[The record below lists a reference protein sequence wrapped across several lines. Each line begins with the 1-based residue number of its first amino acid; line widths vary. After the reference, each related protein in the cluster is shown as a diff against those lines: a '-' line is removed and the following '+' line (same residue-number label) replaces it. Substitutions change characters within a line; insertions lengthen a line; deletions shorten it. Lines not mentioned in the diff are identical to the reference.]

1 MLDGITATIAIGVTV
16 ALAAV
21 GDRASKKRKK
31 AFWERYGSFEG
42 FRGQVDEEK
51 IQRVRREQGD
61 VVAIKVVR
69 QTYPYVPLLLAKR
82 YVEELPA

>member
-1 MLDGITATIAIGVTV
+1 MLDGITAPMAIGVMV
-16 ALAAV
+16 ALAVV

-31 AFWERYGSFEG
+31 AFRERYGSFEG
-42 FRGQVDEEK
+42 FRSQVDEEK

>member
-1 MLDGITATIAIGVTV
+1 MASAV
-16 ALAAV
+16 A
-21 GDRASKKRKK
+21 GDRAPRKRKK
-31 AFWERYGSFEG
+31 AYWERYGSFEG

-69 QTYPYVPLLLAKR
+69 QTYPYVPLFLAKR

>member
-1 MLDGITATIAIGVTV
+1 MLDGITAPMAIGVMV
-16 ALAAV
+16 ALAVV

-42 FRGQVDEEK
+42 FRSQVDEEK

>member
-1 MLDGITATIAIGVTV
+1 MP
-16 ALAAV
+16 
-21 GDRASKKRKK
+21 RKS
-31 AFWERYGSFEG
+31 ARRLSGRYGSFEG

-61 VVAIKVVR
+61 VAAIKLVR
-69 QTYPYVPLLLAKR
+69 QTHPYVSLLLAKR